1 MSSPASQVLRG
12 APTPCRPS
20 GRTSL
25 PSLGRT
31 ARGLAVRS
39 QARGARL
46 PGSWAWSPGC
56 PTGILRGDDRA
67 SQVPGHPPC
76 AHAPLS
82 DPGGISVPG
91 LSRHLDAAFRCCE
104 GVGFHDFSTLGALSR
119 SLRAPCVRFAAPVTR
134 TPRNTRFRLVASLCR
149 ARLATRR
156 DAQRVSEV
164 TARASHPP
172 SPGFAWRNTTLDN
185 ISTGHSLLQSSM
197 A

>member
-1 MSSPASQVLRG
+1 MSSPASRVLLG

-56 PTGILRGDDRA
+56 PTGMLCAETTGPPRFLGVPRA
-67 SQVPGHPPC
+67 RMPR
-76 AHAPLS
+76 
-82 DPGGISVPG
+82 
-91 LSRHLDAAFRCCE
+91 SRTPVESRCLAIHGTSMLPSASMTASASTPEAF
-104 GVGFHDFSTLGALSR
+104 GALSR
-119 SLRAPCVRFAAPVTR
+119 SLRAPCVRFAAPVAR
-134 TPRNTRFRLVASLCR
+134 TPRNTRFRLVASPCR
-149 ARLATRR
+149 AGLVTRR
-156 DAQRVSEV
+156 DAQRVSEF

-172 SPGFAWRNTTLDN
+172 SPGFAWRNTTFDN
-185 ISTGHSLLQSSM
+185 SSAGTGTT
-197 A
+197 